1 MDWADLREIKRTR
14 RVSFPALALATGYS
28 EKHLQK
34 VFYGRR
40 LGSVEVWDKV
50 TSALGLSGEPAPAH
64 LPRGMGRPRK
74 DGKEH
79 GPRGPAMED
88 SIKRIHTWTFDK
100 GGRYRLGAV
109 DFIYDGKSGR
119 HHVFRAVSGGYR
131 ATWTDA
137 QLLGVKIKEVRQ
149 C

>member
-50 TSALGLSGEPAPAH
+50 TSALGVSGEPAPAH

-74 DGKEH
+74 ERR
-79 GPRGPAMED
+79 PNGPAMED

-100 GGRYRLGAV
+100 GGRYRLDTV
-109 DFIYDGKSGR
+109 DFFYDGKAGR
-119 HHVFRAVSGGYR
+119 HHVFRAVCGGYR

-137 QLLGVKIKEVRQ
+137 QLLGINIKEVR
-149 C
+149 